1 MYQKRFIAIHTDYV
15 LWLYA
20 LVIVTERVVLPLLY
34 LANSYKRLIGT
45 DRLCFARSG
54 TPADRA
60 A

>member
-1 MYQKRFIAIHTDYV
+1 MHTDYV

-34 LANSYKRLIGT
+34 LANSYKRLIGI